1 MKPTPDD
8 PRRTSA
14 GVEERVQLLKAIADP
29 TRLAV
34 LDLLTCCGTFFH
46 SDLEETLDVSTSRLS
61 FHLKVLREAGLVDNQ
76 REGQRV
82 RYRLCEGAADRIC
95 RAVPMPA
102 DAMER
107 IEARGGAS

>member
-1 MKPTPDD
+1 
-8 PRRTSA
+8 
-14 GVEERVQLLKAIADP
+14 
-29 TRLAV
+29 
-34 LDLLTCCGTFFH
+34 
-46 SDLEETLDVSTSRLS
+46 
-61 FHLKVLREAGLVDNQ
+61 
-76 REGQRV
+76 V